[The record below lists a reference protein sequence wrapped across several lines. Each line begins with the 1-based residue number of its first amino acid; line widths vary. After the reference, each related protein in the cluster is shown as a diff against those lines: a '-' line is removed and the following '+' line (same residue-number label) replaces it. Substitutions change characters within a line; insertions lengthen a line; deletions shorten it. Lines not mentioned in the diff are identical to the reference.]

1 MAPGPPTFGAPRG
14 TRGAPLQLTVE
25 APAWALAML
34 REGRV
39 GRLGSVDSAGQPLV
53 VPVCYVFD
61 GRVCYSAIDAKPKR
75 VPGRTLARIRNIEA
89 NPRVSLTVDHYD
101 EEWARLRYVI
111 VQGRAELVSNGTEL
125 ARSIDLLREKY
136 PQYRAMGLG
145 GDSALVIRIDPRRI
159 VAWRFTEE

>member
-61 GRVCYSAIDAKPKR
+61 GRVCYSAVDAKPKR
-75 VPGRTLARIRNIEA
+75 VAGRALARIRNIEA
-89 NPRVSLTVDHYD
+89 NPHVSLTVDHYD
-101 EEWARLRYVI
+101 EEWTRLRYVI
-111 VQGRAELVSNGTEL
+111 VQGHAALIGEAAER
-125 ARSIDLLREKY
+125 ARSVDLLRDKY

-145 GDSALVIRIDPRRI
+145 GDSALVIKIEPRRI
-159 VAWRFTEE
+159 VAWRFTPE

>member
-1 MAPGPPTFGAPRG
+1 
-14 TRGAPLQLTVE
+14 
-25 APAWALAML
+25 ML

-145 GDSALVIRIDPRRI
+145 AESALVIRIDPRRI